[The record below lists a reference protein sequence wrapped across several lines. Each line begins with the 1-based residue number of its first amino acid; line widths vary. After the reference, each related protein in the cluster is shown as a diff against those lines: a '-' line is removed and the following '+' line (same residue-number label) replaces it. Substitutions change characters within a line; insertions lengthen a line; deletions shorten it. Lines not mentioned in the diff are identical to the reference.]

1 MRSNT
6 NVLEGIIRR
15 NAYSSQR
22 KFSFFQNQG
31 NSFWYVDGVFVVAN
45 AELPEFPV
53 IYVSDKFTNKLG
65 YTRADL
71 IGEPITLDF
80 MGNKDVTQML
90 SQFLINISRT
100 SAKLL
105 PQERS

>member
-1 MRSNT
+1 MRT
-6 NVLEGIIRR
+6 AVNVRNIVLDVGI
-15 NAYSSQR
+15 S
-22 KFSFFQNQG
+22 KLL
-31 NSFWYVDGVFVVAN
+31 DGVFVVAN
-45 AELPEFPV
+45 AELPDFPV
-53 IYVSDKFTNKLG
+53 IYVSDKFSNKLG

-90 SQFLINISRT
+90 SQFLVNISRT

-105 PQERS
+105 PQETSQISNISIRIN